1 MVFKLP
7 IVKAKEYSF
16 VSIYSITSLILMAIT
31 VYLFIAGPASWPIFM
46 KNWPSLLTNI
56 LFACLFLNGGFALLR
71 PSLAKPENVGTLIID
86 DVNKKVII
94 EEDLKNIELPFDEI
108 NRIDFEI
115 KGYKNLMDNLHG
127 NNNFV
132 EFTFNLF
139 MSKVSF
145 EFVIDTAG
153 EMYTIKNAFK
163 KISKANPKVEISYY
177 S

>member
-1 MVFKLP
+1 
-7 IVKAKEYSF
+7 
-16 VSIYSITSLILMAIT
+16 
-31 VYLFIAGPASWPIFM
+31 
-46 KNWPSLLTNI
+46 
-56 LFACLFLNGGFALLR
+56 
-71 PSLAKPENVGTLIID
+71 
-86 DVNKKVII
+86 
-94 EEDLKNIELPFDEI
+94 
-108 NRIDFEI
+108 
-115 KGYKNLMDNLHG
+115 MDNLHG

>member
-86 DVNKKVII
+86 DVNKKVI
-94 EEDLKNIELPFDEI
+94 
-108 NRIDFEI
+108 R
-115 KGYKNLMDNLHG
+115 
-127 NNNFV
+127 V
-132 EFTFNLF
+132 C
-139 MSKVSF
+139 
-145 EFVIDTAG
+145 
-153 EMYTIKNAFK
+153 
-163 KISKANPKVEISYY
+163 
-177 S
+177 